1 MSDNQNLTSKRWSV
15 LIVSCI
21 INLIIGTGYAWSV
34 FAPKWAVAFA
44 GPGGDPTQINVA
56 LAFTVCNAVGFIT
69 MITGGKINDALGPKW
84 VVFVGGLMFGG
95 GALLAGFSKNLTFLV
110 IMYGIV
116 LGLGMGLVYSCT
128 IGNTVKFFPDKKG
141 MVGGL
146 TTAFYG
152 LGSVVL
158 APIAQMMVD
167 SLGVQ
172 TTFKILGV
180 VYLVVICVGAFIIKP
195 CPAGFIPDGWTPPA
209 PVAGA
214 KAPEDKNWNQMIKDP
229 IFYVMFIML
238 ICGAFFGLMMIS
250 QCKGVA
256 TAMIGM
262 PATTAA
268 TIVSVLAL
276 FNAAGRVL
284 CGFIS
289 DKLGAVNTL
298 AAALVL
304 AVVGLAL
311 VYFSGNSQS
320 APMFVVG
327 ICLVGFCFGSYMG
340 IYPGFTAGQFGMKN
354 NGINYGVMFIA
365 FSVAGVAGPMIMQ
378 KMFASTGSY
387 STPILIALVLSVVG
401 LALTFVYRAMSKSK

>member
-34 FAPKWAVAFA
+34 FAGPWAEIFKEPA
-44 GPGGDPTQINVA
+44 G

-95 GALLAGFSKNLTFLV
+95 GALLSGFSTSLTFLV
-110 IMYGIV
+110 IMYGII

-146 TTAFYG
+146 TTACYG
-152 LGSVVL
+152 LGSVIL
-158 APIAQMMVD
+158 APVARMMVQNM
-167 SLGVQ
+167 GVQ

-180 VYLVVICVGAFIIKP
+180 VYLIVICVGAFIIKP
-195 CPAGFIPDGWTPPA
+195 CPAGFVPDGWTPPA
-209 PVAGA
+209 PVAGV
-214 KAPEDKNWNQMIKDP
+214 KAPEDKTWSQMIKDP

-250 QCKGVA
+250 QCSPVA
-256 TAMIGM
+256 QNMVYGDLAKAD
-262 PATTAA
+262 PAAAAAKAA
-268 TIVSVLAL
+268 TIVSILAL
-276 FNAAGRVL
+276 CNAAGRVV

-289 DKLGAVNTL
+289 DKLGAINTL

-311 VYFSGNSQS
+311 VYFSGGSLGL
-320 APMFVVG
+320 FVVG

-354 NGINYGVMFIA
+354 NGINYGIMFIA
-365 FSVAGVAGPMIMQ
+365 FSIAGVAGPMIMQ
-378 KMFASTGSY
+378 NTFASTGSY
-387 STPILIALVLSVVG
+387 STAILIALVLSVVG
-401 LALTFVYRAMSKSK
+401 LALTFVYRAMSKAK